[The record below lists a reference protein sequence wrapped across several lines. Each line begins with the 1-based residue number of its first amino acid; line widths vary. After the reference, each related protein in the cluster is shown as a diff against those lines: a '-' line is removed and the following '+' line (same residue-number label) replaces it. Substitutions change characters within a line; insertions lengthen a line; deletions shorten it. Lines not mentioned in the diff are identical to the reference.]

1 MVKKSF
7 TSSSVNIFKLSSI
20 LGIYSIMFVI
30 RTKFYQIKFTTMVK
44 YYDQLVEINHNRTG
58 LIFLTILIES

>member
-1 MVKKSF
+1 
-7 TSSSVNIFKLSSI
+7 
-20 LGIYSIMFVI
+20 MFVI
-30 RTKFYQIKFTTMVK
+30 RTKFYQIKITTMVK